1 MKKILI
7 IFTILISFNLSA
19 QDKSYWMCFNFSVE
33 KQSDATDLVSA
44 VDMLMNAEEM
54 SQLPYTVFLFEINFA
69 NSKSGFTHQLCFL
82 AQNADYLKQ
91 WGGGPGQFAESMLTN
106 RIFEDVA
113 TPYSSVLESPL
124 IFDSEKAGSYAYA
137 NVWEVKVTDVE
148 KFASLASDFIEANS
162 NTFDGVIELHEAI
175 SGAESGVTHFMV
187 ARSNNLGDWLRGRES
202 VFANPKSQPWFSNSN
217 KYSEF
222 LGSFAGTRL
231 KVYPAKQ

>member
-7 IFTILISFNLSA
+7 LFTILMSFNLSA

-113 TPYSSVLESPL
+113 TPYSSVLASPL

-137 NVWEVKVTDVE
+137 NVWEVKVT
-148 KFASLASDFIEANS
+148 
-162 NTFDGVIELHEAI
+162 
-175 SGAESGVTHFMV
+175 
-187 ARSNNLGDWLRGRES
+187 RC
-202 VFANPKSQPWFSNSN
+202 
-217 KYSEF
+217 
-222 LGSFAGTRL
+222 
-231 KVYPAKQ
+231 